1 MGKSALKIRDRQ
13 GAEKASAWKI
23 ILTQFLSSQLSSIV
37 NIYYCTENEIG
48 GNRAKETV
56 SVLSAYPPGAPRERR
71 IQCEQI
77 LLLM

>member
-1 MGKSALKIRDRQ
+1 MGKPALKIWDRQ

-23 ILTQFLSSQLSSIV
+23 ILTQFLSSQLSATV
-37 NIYYCTENEIG
+37 NIYYRTENEIE

-56 SVLSAYPPGAPRERR
+56 SVLFAYPPGAQREHCF
-71 IQCEQI
+71 QCEQI